1 MHSKNRINETEKAI
15 MSFFSAEFVEEV
27 ARILRFKKEIFGEL
41 EEIRLRSEGRSSLV
55 IGGRCIMLSYY
66 VSRDEMRIIVKRVCD
81 MAVFAH
87 RDDICRGFVSV
98 EGGIRV
104 GIGGHAR
111 YDGGKIVGVSDI
123 STLVFRIPRS
133 DSSVANQLFDLWI
146 NHDSCGMLVCSRAGE
161 GKTTALRAMARII
174 GGRPYFKRVAVVDE
188 RCEFDSSAY
197 RECTVD
203 ILRGYKR
210 ALGVD
215 IAIRTISA
223 EVIIV
228 DEIGSEED
236 ADAMI
241 SAIGAGIPV
250 IATAHG
256 RNIEEVLERPYIKK
270 LVDNGLFGIYALI
283 FRKNK
288 SFSLETGEFKR
299 SKPLGA
305 C

>member
-1 MHSKNRINETEKAI
+1 MDSQNRINETEKVI
-15 MSFFSAEFVEEV
+15 MSFFSSGFVEE
-27 ARILRFKKEIFGEL
+27 ATRILRLKKGTFGDL
-41 EEIRLRSEGRSSLV
+41 EEIRLRSEGVSSLV
-55 IGGRCIMLSYY
+55 LGGHCVMLSYS
-66 VSRDEMRIIVKRVCD
+66 VSRDEMRMIVKRVCD

-87 RDDICRGFVSV
+87 RDDICRGFVSM

-133 DSSVANQLFDLWI
+133 DSSVANQLFDLWN
-146 NHDSCGMLVCSRAGE
+146 NHDRCGMLVCSRAGE

-174 GGRPYFKRVAVVDE
+174 GGRPNFKRVAVVDE
-188 RCEFDSSAY
+188 RCEFDPSLY

-223 EVIIV
+223 DVIIV
-228 DEIGSEED
+228 DEIGLEED

-256 RNIEEVLERPYIKK
+256 KNIEEVLQRPYIRR

-283 FRKNK
+283 FRRDK
-288 SFSLETGEFKR
+288 SFSLEAGEFKR
-299 SKPLGA
+299 GKPLGA